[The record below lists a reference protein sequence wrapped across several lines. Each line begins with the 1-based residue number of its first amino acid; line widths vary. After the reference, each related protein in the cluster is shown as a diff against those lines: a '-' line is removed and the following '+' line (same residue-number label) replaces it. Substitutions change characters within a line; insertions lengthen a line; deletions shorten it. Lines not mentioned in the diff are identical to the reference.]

1 MTEKKMS
8 LEEGKEL
15 YEIGFHLISS
25 LAAEQAQEEFSNLQ
39 DGLGKLAEVI
49 SAKEP
54 ELINLEYTMVKT
66 IDRKHER
73 FDTAHF
79 AYITFITSPDKV
91 QSIKD
96 LFDGDKSVLRHLII
110 KTVSDAEES
119 LIKVNE
125 IFAKDEEDEI
135 VEDIDS
141 SDIPEKDVEPTES
154 TEKTQE
160 DPKEDELDQKI
171 DELVS

>member
-1 MTEKKMS
+1 MS

-66 IDRKHER
+66 LDRKHER

-79 AYITFITSPDKV
+79 AYITFITSPDQV

-96 LFDGDKSVLRHLII
+96 MFDENLNVLRHLII
-110 KTVSDAEES
+110 KTTADAEES

-125 IFAKDEEDEI
+125 IFAVEEEEI
-135 VEDIDS
+135 VEDIES
-141 SDIPEKDVEPTES
+141 SDIPEKEVEPTES
-154 TEKTQE
+154 TEKTE
-160 DPKEDELDQKI
+160 DTPKEDELDQKI

>member
-25 LAAEQAQEEFSNLQ
+25 LAAEQAQEEFSKLQ

-66 IDRKHER
+66 LDRKHVR

-96 LFDGDKSVLRHLII
+96 MFDGNLSVLRHLII
-110 KTVSDAEES
+110 KTTADAEES

-125 IFAKDEEDEI
+125 IFAVEEEDEI

-141 SDIPEKDVEPTES
+141 SEIPEKEVEPTES
-154 TEKTQE
+154 TEKTE
-160 DPKEDELDQKI
+160 EAPKEDELDQKI